1 MKNKASF
8 FLAWPHPWD
17 AGDGMIINLTIY
29 SHLIREMHQ
38 IKKCIHWPCSFQ
50 KDLILLKDNARR
62 TMNDDDDGQ
71 KLTAIG
77 HISDL
82 GDLTMIA
89 IYLSRWNVMSIP
101 GYLNR
106 KLDFHRSCQGNY
118 PSD

>member
-1 MKNKASF
+1 
-8 FLAWPHPWD
+8 
-17 AGDGMIINLTIY
+17 
-29 SHLIREMHQ
+29 
-38 IKKCIHWPCSFQ
+38 
-50 KDLILLKDNARR
+50 
-62 TMNDDDDGQ
+62 MNDDDDGQ

-82 GDLTMIA
+82 GNLTMITMIA